1 MTMTDTEHHIN
12 ESADKIVLK
21 TKLTRGEGTR
31 DQDKMDVKVK
41 SNDPEDA
48 AAKLRATIDALEEKG
63 VAQALRETQPGD
75 NDE

>member
-1 MTMTDTEHHIN
+1 MTDAEHHIN

-41 SNDPEDA
+41 SNDPDDA
-48 AAKLRATIDALEEKG
+48 AAKLRATIDALEDQG
-63 VAQALRETQPGD
+63 VAQALRDTQPGD